1 MKVRTERKR
10 EKKRKR
16 SSDIGGRAGDNSCP
30 LKPWK
35 QVLSQIITFRA
46 RAWHVISM
54 NLEIFI
60 SIART

>member
-1 MKVRTERKR
+1 MKVGTERKT
-10 EKKRKR
+10 KRKR
-16 SSDIGGRAGDNSCP
+16 SSDIGGRTGDYSCP

-35 QVLSQIITFRA
+35 QVLSQIITFHA